1 MSSHTNKGIHIN
13 EECQRLARMDPNNYV
28 LSDTDT
34 VGQREQIIE
43 EENLAATARIT
54 KQIHTS
60 LQKNDNTATRP
71 SSASVPS
78 IPNKIIAFDNNGD
91 LATSLKQITS
101 HSSFSSTRRST
112 TPEPA
117 QETMIHPV
125 CLNLEPA
132 ILHTNNLPDGT
143 STPEDYWNSKISA
156 APVRYIRSCTFLQ
169 NRLHRTA
176 SLHEDTDPK
185 HLPGFRF
192 TAEPTFYPI
201 SEGNMYTN
209 DHYSGHCRNLKLSS
223 LYTHLL
229 AWHSLYTSQRPLHSL
244 YGHNTNQSLQTN
256 PCPNHL
262 YSRLTTESPVGQRP
276 QNPRTLP
283 HPPTGTTQGTRRA

>member
-54 KQIHTS
+54 KQNNTALEKI
-60 LQKNDNTATRP
+60 DNTATRP
-71 SSASVPS
+71 SSVSVLS
-78 IPNKIIAFDNNGD
+78 TLNEIIAVDNNGD

-101 HSSFSSTRRST
+101 HSSSSSTRCST
-112 TPEPA
+112 TLEPA
-117 QETMIHPV
+117 QEIMLHPV

-132 ILHTNNLPDGT
+132 NFHANNLPDGT

-156 APVRYIRSCTFLQ
+156 VSVRYIRSCTFLQ

-185 HLPGFRF
+185 HLPGFCF
-192 TAEPTFYPI
+192 TVEPTFYPI
-201 SEGNMYTN
+201 SEDNMYTN
-209 DHYSGHCRNLKLSS
+209 NHYSGHFITPLKSTVSDLKLS
-223 LYTHLL
+223 
-229 AWHSLYTSQRPLHSL
+229 
-244 YGHNTNQSLQTN
+244 
-256 PCPNHL
+256 
-262 YSRLTTESPVGQRP
+262 RL
-276 QNPRTLP
+276 
-283 HPPTGTTQGTRRA
+283 